1 MLKNTYRGSKKKIW
15 VLGIVTGLLIPY
27 GAVMGITQ
35 ASAAPN
41 TLNIISAEPTTGFDP
56 AIAKTQASLRV
67 MELIYDGLV
76 DYNSAGVIVPGIAES
91 WKSSNGGLT
100 LTFKIR
106 SNAKFYVGPSQT
118 QFISQDCSHFVC
130 STHRYS

>member
-1 MLKNTYRGSKKKIW
+1 MLGNTYLSSKKKLLA
-15 VLGIVTGLLIPY
+15 VGLVTGLLVPY
-27 GAVMGITQ
+27 AVVIGVTQ
-35 ASAAPN
+35 ASAATT
-41 TLNIISAEPTTGFDP
+41 TLNIVSAEPTTGFDP

-76 DYNSAGVIVPGIAES
+76 DYDAAGVIVPGIAES

-106 SNAKFYVGPSQT
+106 SNAKFSDCNELKLYATFSNSKI
-118 QFISQDCSHFVC
+118 FIV
-130 STHRYS
+130 T